1 VIIISVIMVLQ
12 SILKIIDGFLFIAI
26 LPMIDILSIY
36 LDCLFIDVFILN
48 SFIFFVSLFAKKL
61 LFLIFNDIM
70 YLFTCLC

>member
-1 VIIISVIMVLQ
+1 MIIISVIMVLQ